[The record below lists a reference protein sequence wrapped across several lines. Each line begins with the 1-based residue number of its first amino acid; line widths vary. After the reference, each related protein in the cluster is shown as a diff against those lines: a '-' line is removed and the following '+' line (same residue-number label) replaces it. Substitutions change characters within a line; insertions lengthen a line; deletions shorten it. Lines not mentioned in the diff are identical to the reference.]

1 MLQAQV
7 YSEMLNLLKPKG
19 ILMKEAFFL
28 GRRHRGGYGNSQDKL
43 ITFLSVKFYC
53 HDLNIMECEASSVSL
68 FVTNYTEN
76 VL

>member
-1 MLQAQV
+1 MPQAQV

-19 ILMKEAFFL
+19 ILMKEALVREEGTEMAMEIVKTNFC
-28 GRRHRGGYGNSQDKL
+28 
-43 ITFLSVKFYC
+43 LSSFIYC
-53 HDLNIMECEASSVSL
+53 HDLNIMEYEALSVSL